1 MNVSSIVIKAKPGHF
16 EEVLSGLKDSDIC
29 DVHFHDE
36 LGRIVVT
43 IEGANINE
51 EMEKMNTLSQAPN
64 VLSAEMVYAYSED
77 ELAEAKDKFD
87 TIENPV
93 PEELR
98 DEGET
103 RG

>member
-16 EEVLSGLKDSDIC
+16 EAVLRELKDSDIC

-51 EMEKMNTLSQAPN
+51 EMEKMKALSQAPN

-77 ELAEAKDKFD
+77 ELAEAKDKFEKID
-87 TIENPV
+87 NPV

-98 DEGET
+98 GEGEA
-103 RG
+103 RE

>member
-1 MNVSSIVIKAKPGHF
+1 MNVSSIVIKAKPEHF
-16 EEVLSGLKDSDIC
+16 DEVLRGLKASDIC

-51 EMEKMNTLSQAPN
+51 EMEKMKLLSQAAN
-64 VLSAEMVYAYSED
+64 VLSAEMIYAYSED
-77 ELAEAKDKFD
+77 EMIEANAKFEN
-87 TIENPV
+87 IENPV

-98 DEGET
+98 DEGSSN
-103 RG
+103 